1 MLTPADSALNFSGLQ
16 INKQAIAG
24 CIHFLRHPIFY
35 KEAFFISISIEFYR
49 SKYVQ
54 ISIEY
59 RKLDSTAHASHS
71 FIAFI
76 INFEGFAGK
85 RNTSNFTIVNI
96 INYSISIFCSIKVKV
111 ESIHTITTSL
121 ASSSLK
127 LLRKRVELYA
137 RKGVLAIGYNQ
148 T

>member
-1 MLTPADSALNFSGLQ
+1 MHSFSSPSNFLQ
-16 INKQAIAG
+16 
-24 CIHFLRHPIFY
+24 RSIFT
-35 KEAFFISISIEFYR
+35 SISIEFYR